1 LTGAILAAAAA
12 PTAASGSG
20 AGIAAMAWGNVS
32 ARGIGATNTQT
43 FSGFTGSINISAT
56 VTGGAT
62 LSYYKNSGGGGLG
75 AKLYTGPFAVNPG
88 DTLAWQLSIPGS
100 SGVSGT
106 VTVDYN
112 GASLIDTFS
121 YVLTWP

>member
-1 LTGAILAAAAA
+1 MTGAILAAAAA

-20 AGIAAMAWGNVS
+20 SGITAMAWANIS
-32 ARGIGATNTQT
+32 ARGIGVNAAQT
-43 FSGFTGSINISAT
+43 FAGFTGSITISASD
-56 VTGGAT
+56 TGGANI
-62 LSYYKNSGGGGLG
+62 SYYKNGVSHG
-75 AKLYTGPFAVNPG
+75 LYTGPFPVSAG

-112 GASLIDTFS
+112 GSNLIDTFS